1 MKNIYIG
8 CDHGGFE
15 LKNTIIERLLSLG
28 YEVFDAGTYTN
39 ESCNYPVYAKEV
51 CRNVLENEGS
61 LGILVCGTGIGMSIA
76 ANKIKGIRA
85 AHCTGTVSA
94 KMTRR
99 HNNANVLCL
108 GARIPGS
115 DLALDI
121 VDDFLANE
129 FEGGRH
135 ATRVE
140 MLSEIEKENA

>member
-85 AHCTGTVSA
+85 AHCTDTFSA

-108 GARIPGS
+108 GARITGS
-115 DLALDI
+115 DLALDV

-140 MLSEIEKENA
+140 MLTEIEKEN

>member
-76 ANKIKGIRA
+76 ANKIKGARA
-85 AHCTGTVSA
+85 ALLHDEFSA
-94 KMTRR
+94 EMTRR
-99 HNNANVLCL
+99 HNNSNILCI
-108 GARIPGS
+108 GAKIVESEEKACR
-115 DLALDI
+115 LADI
-121 VDDFLANE
+121 FLSTE

-135 ATRVE
+135 ERRVNMFE
-140 MLSEIEKENA
+140 

>member
-8 CDHGGFE
+8 CDHGSFE

-51 CRNVLENEGS
+51 CRNVLENKDS

-85 AHCTGTVSA
+85 AHCTDTFSA

-108 GARIPGS
+108 GARVIGEC
-115 DLALDI
+115 LAEEILDA
-121 VDDFLANE
+121 FLSAE

-135 ATRVE
+135 KTRVD
-140 MLSEIEKENA
+140 MMSEIEDGRK